1 MMGENFI
8 FYAKSGMIVYIF
20 PSFDPKINSIVDTA
34 PLKSKILENSRK
46 LSVYLPPSYYD
57 NPYKKY

>member
-1 MMGENFI
+1 
-8 FYAKSGMIVYIF
+8 MIVYIF